1 MYSWIHPPY
10 LQKLL
15 DGLKILYIRLRSS
28 DAIRLNLSRYNVN
41 FYGLTCFSVC
51 GPKLLK
57 ELSSELRAI
66 DSILSI
72 FKTKLKTQ
80 LFKGIF

>member
-1 MYSWIHPPY
+1 M
-10 LQKLL
+10 
-15 DGLKILYIRLRSS
+15 LYIRLGSS

-41 FYGLTCFSVC
+41 SYGLRCFSVC

-57 ELSSELRAI
+57 ELPSELRAI

-72 FKTKLKTQ
+72 FKTKLNTQ